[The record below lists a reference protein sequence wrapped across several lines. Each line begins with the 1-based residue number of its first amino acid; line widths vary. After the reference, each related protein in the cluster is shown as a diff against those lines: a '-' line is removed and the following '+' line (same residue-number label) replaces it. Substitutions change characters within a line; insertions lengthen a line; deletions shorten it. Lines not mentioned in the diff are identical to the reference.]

1 MKEENNMREIKG
13 LYLNLPVSKLEAS
26 IDFFKK
32 IGFLL
37 VEDYTND
44 QGACFSLGN
53 GNYLMLLVNEFF
65 NSFTDKEI
73 IDRKLSTEAILSM
86 EVERED
92 EVDAIVELALAN
104 GASQF
109 RDFEEDDF
117 MYVRN
122 FQDLDGH
129 LWEVFSIKKE
139 E

>member
-1 MKEENNMREIKG
+1 
-13 LYLNLPVSKLEAS
+13 
-26 IDFFKK
+26 
-32 IGFLL
+32 
-37 VEDYTND
+37 
-44 QGACFSLGN
+44 
-53 GNYLMLLVNEFF
+53 MLLVKEFF

-73 IDRKLSTEAILSM
+73 LDSKLSTEAILSM

-109 RDFEEDDF
+109 RDFEENDF